1 MDKQGRKA
9 GGVTG
14 RTLTFLEA
22 TYESISCEVRIGKEL
37 SEPFEVSRGLRQ
49 GCVLSPLL
57 LFLYIKQFGGEGE
70 KQRGRGEVSWE
81 TDTRASVC
89 R

>member
-1 MDKQGRKA
+1 MLEA

-22 TYESISCEVRIGKEL
+22 TYESISCEVRIGKGL

-49 GCVLSPLL
+49 GCVLTPSAVLL
-57 LFLYIKQFGGEGE
+57 VYQQVGGEAE
-70 KQRGRGEVSWE
+70 KQRGRGEVSWKTE
-81 TDTRASVC
+81 TRASVC
-89 R
+89 G